1 MPIVLLNKLFFNF
14 PINIQYFKIIYQIL
28 KICDTITDN
37 LILENNMYKYEE
49 IKKLI
54 IAENLS
60 AIDYEIAIKKL
71 AILLDL

>member
-1 MPIVLLNKLFFNF
+1 MN
-14 PINIQYFKIIYQIL
+14 
-28 KICDTITDN
+28 
-37 LILENNMYKYEE
+37 EYEE

-54 IAENLS
+54 IDENLS